1 VAEAELPVSLKI
13 ALYSVAK
20 VDCSITSSAARRMEP
35 REARVGRVGEGL
47 SLSTAYHSKFFA
59 HELMRQC
66 SSRDSDKLNRSI
78 LNATVDLNP
87 HQIDAALFA
96 FRSPLSRGAILA
108 DEVGLGKTI
117 EAGLIVSQ
125 LWAERKRRILCILPA
140 GLREQWHGEMR
151 EKFFIDS
158 VILETKNFN
167 QFVKG
172 GVTNP
177 FEQSE
182 RLVLCSYPFARAK
195 AAEIRA
201 VCWDLVL
208 VDEAHRLR
216 NVYKKNNK
224 IAQTIRDA
232 IDGRP
237 KVLLT
242 ATPLQNSLMELFGL
256 TTFIDPLLFGSEES
270 FREQFLRGGGDGG
283 SDSLGDLRTR
293 LSSICQRTL
302 RRQVAEYIKYTNRVS
317 FTQDFTPTAQEV
329 RLYDAVSVYLQRAD
343 LFAIPSAQRALIT
356 LVLRKILASS
366 SFAIASTLGKM
377 VDRLEALHTGKK
389 LAEGGPT
396 EGIAED
402 FELTDELRDEW
413 SGDEPDGDNEE
424 HEGEP
429 GPEDVIKLLRREIDE
444 LQSYRG
450 LAESITSNAKGDALL
465 AALNIGFEQT
475 AKLGGKRKALIFTES
490 RRTQAYLKEL
500 LEAQGYAGQ
509 VVTLNGTNTDPRSV
523 AIHRDWVK
531 RHAGDEC
538 VKGSKSVDVRS
549 ALVEEFRDRSA
560 IMVATESGAEGLN
573 LQFCSLVVNYDLP
586 WNPQRIEQR
595 IGRCHRYGQE
605 HDVVVINFLNR
616 RNEADRRVFELLS
629 EKLRLFDGVFG
640 ASDEILGVL
649 ESGVDFE
656 KRINEIYQTCR
667 SPGEINAAFDQLQL
681 QLDEQIQARMK
692 DTRAKLLEHFD
703 EEVHER
709 LRVSRDETIRQLDR
723 FERWLLRLTRFELGD
738 CAQFEE
744 SDGAFDLL
752 RMPEGIDG
760 EGISLG
766 RYRLVTRK
774 NGTIEHHYRLGH
786 PLAERLIERARSR
799 ILPVREVV
807 FHYVHPP
814 RIALVENLVG
824 KSGWLRTSLLSIES
838 LEREEQLI
846 FTGLADDGTLVD
858 ADTFAKLFQVEATV
872 SAEML
877 IPDHAN
883 VDFARHL
890 EQSRTKAVSASAE
903 RNREYFDDES
913 EKLETWAEDL
923 KEQLEAE
930 LKELDREI
938 KATKKEAR
946 QCSDLE
952 SKVELRKKAQTLER
966 KRGDKRRSLF
976 DAQDEVDAK
985 KEILI
990 AEIERRLTQKV
1001 ELVELFTIRWSV
1013 I

>member
-1 VAEAELPVSLKI
+1 
-13 ALYSVAK
+13 
-20 VDCSITSSAARRMEP
+20 
-35 REARVGRVGEGL
+35 
-47 SLSTAYHSKFFA
+47 LSTAYHSKLFA
-59 HELMRQC
+59 HELTRQC
-66 SSRDSDKLNRSI
+66 SARDSDKLNRSI

-125 LWAERKRRILCILPA
+125 LWAERRRRILCILPA
-140 GLREQWHGEMR
+140 GLREQWNGEMR

-167 QFVKG
+167 QFLKDGSV
-172 GVTNP
+172 NP
-177 FEQSE
+177 FEQID
-182 RLVLCSYPFARAK
+182 RLVLCSYQFARAK

-201 VCWDLVL
+201 VRWDLVL
-208 VDEAHRLR
+208 IDEAHRLR
-216 NVYKKNNK
+216 NIYKKNSK

-270 FREQFLRGGGDGG
+270 FREQFVRRG
-283 SDSLGDLRTR
+283 SDTDSDPLADLRER
-293 LSSICQRTL
+293 LGSICQRTL
-302 RRQVAEYIKYTNRVS
+302 RRQVGEYIKYTNRVS
-317 FTQDFTPTAQEV
+317 LTQDFTPTAQEV
-329 RLYDAVSVYLQRAD
+329 RLYDAVSSYLQRAD
-343 LFAIPSAQRALIT
+343 LLAIPSAQRALIT

-377 VDRLEALHTGKK
+377 VDRLEALHAGK
-389 LAEGGPT
+389 AASEVEPT
-396 EGIAED
+396 ETVAGD
-402 FELTDELRDEW
+402 FELTDEIRDEW
-413 SGDEPDGDNEE
+413 SSEESESDDYRESDEEA
-424 HEGEP
+424 
-429 GPEDVIKLLRREIDE
+429 GPEDVIKLLRREISE

-450 LAESITSNAKGDALL
+450 LAESITANAKGDALL
-465 AALNIGFEQT
+465 KALKIGFDRAT
-475 AKLGGKRKALIFTES
+475 TLGGKRKALIFTES

-500 LEAQGYAGQ
+500 LDANGYAGQ
-509 VVTLNGTNTDPRSV
+509 VVTLNGTNSDPQSV
-523 AIHRDWVK
+523 AIHRNWLK
-531 RHAGDEC
+531 RHQGDEC
-538 VKGSKSVDVRS
+538 VKGSRAVDVRS
-549 ALVEEFRDRSA
+549 ALVEEFRDRAS

-616 RNEADRRVFELLS
+616 SNEADRRVFELLS

-667 SPGEINAAFDQLQL
+667 SSAEINTAFDGLQG

-738 CAQFEE
+738 CARFEE
-744 SDGAFDLL
+744 SDGSFELL
-752 RMPEGIDG
+752 RLPDGIDG
-760 EGISLG
+760 DGISLG

-786 PLAERLIERARSR
+786 PLTERLIERARSR
-799 ILPVREVV
+799 TLPTREVV
-807 FHYVHPP
+807 FRYIHPP

-824 KSGWLRTSLLSIES
+824 KSGWLRVSLLSIES

-846 FTGLADDGTLVD
+846 FTGIADGGTMLA
-858 ADTFAKLFQVEATV
+858 ADTIPKLFQVDGSANVETV
-872 SAEML
+872 
-877 IPDHAN
+877 IPDHVNAALTRQI
-883 VDFARHL
+883 D
-890 EQSRTKAVSASAE
+890 QSRTIAVTESTE

-938 KATKKEAR
+938 KTTKKEAR

-952 SKVELRKKAQTLER
+952 GKVELRKKAQALER
-966 KRGDKRRSLF
+966 KRSDKRRSLF
-976 DAQDEVDAK
+976 DAQDEVDSK
-985 KEILI
+985 KETLI
-990 AEIERRLTQKV
+990 AEIERRLTQQV
-1001 ELVELFTIRWSV
+1001 EVTELFTIRWSV
-1013 I
+1013 R